1 MKSEFLLFRIGVK
14 SSFFWVRIYK
24 IRVKDIKRLREFVNF
39 GVDLVEL
46 PREIGRVEELAV
58 IEAIVVGRI
67 GLGEIGRRYDRHFMT
82 VNCILDE
89 EELHLVGDL
98 EKEPKNLLFKL
109 CLSKKDVVKTFVYLI
124 LIYF

>member
-1 MKSEFLLFRIGVK
+1 M
-14 SSFFWVRIYK
+14 RIYK

-46 PREIGRVEELAV
+46 PREIGRVEELTV

-67 GLGEIGRRYDRHFMT
+67 GLGEIGRSYDRHFMT

-98 EKEPKNLLFKL
+98 EKITNKFT
-109 CLSKKDVVKTFVYLI
+109 V
-124 LIYF
+124 